1 MLPEEKIKIA
11 LHIIELDSLC
21 DDMEARILDEIVS
34 LKLSE
39 LSGNSNDYSRSRIQG
54 KLKVIGLMRLLLLDL
69 IENTLDNS
77 TYI

>member
-39 LSGNSNDYSRSRIQG
+39 LSGNSDYSRSRIQG

-69 IENTLDNS
+69 IENTLDNP
-77 TYI
+77 TY